1 MTTPSSRNTPR
12 GRALAIWRA
21 ARDRCGGDPAA
32 FSLDPEWV
40 VERVSAGLCEATGI
54 PFDLSPAG
62 GRRFARA
69 FAPSIDRVDPSQ
81 PYTPENCRVVV
92 LAYNVARGR
101 WGDDA
106 ILMVAE
112 GLAQTLRTQHASR

>member
-1 MTTPSSRNTPR
+1 MKTRSSRDTPR

-21 ARDRCGGDPAA
+21 ARDRCGGDPS
-32 FSLDPEWV
+32 FTLTPEWV
-40 VERVSAGLCEATGI
+40 VERVEAGFCQATGI

-69 FAPSIDRVDPSQ
+69 FAPSIDRIDGSQ
-81 PYTPENCRVVV
+81 PYTPENCRVVA

-112 GLAQTLRTQHASR
+112 GLAQTLRKTNASR